1 MGRDIYISDLK
12 FVQTRGEKKYYIT
25 FIDNCTRYCYTYLLK
40 SKDKAL
46 KMFKCYK
53 NKVENQLNKK
63 IKVIKIDRGGEY
75 KALFGEFCF

>member
-1 MGRDIYISDLK
+1 
-12 FVQTRGEKKYYIT
+12 
-25 FIDNCTRYCYTYLLK
+25 
-40 SKDKAL
+40 
-46 KMFKCYK
+46 MFKCYK